1 MLCELSLPRTK
12 KKILCKKTNKPFR
25 LMLKTILLLLL
36 GLVVLPLVAWH
47 SDTPL
52 SPEQKVMLFTM
63 FQLMCSVALTCF
75 VVSEITRNCS
85 QVDKLWSIMPIV
97 YTWYFAW
104 AGGLDTRM
112 VLMAVLATIWG
123 LRLTFNFW
131 RRGGYSWVPWAGEED
146 YRWSVL
152 RKMPLLQGRWR
163 WSAFN
168 LGFISFYQQGL
179 ILLFTLPA
187 VMAWHGKGQP
197 LGWLDYLAAAL
208 FLGLVVFETIAD
220 QQQWN
225 YQTEKCRRKATGKP
239 LTGDYAK
246 GFLDTGLWAKLRH
259 PNYAAEQGIWLAF
272 YLFSVAA
279 TGRWLNGSL
288 VGAVLLLILFQGSAD
303 FSEKIS
309 AEKYAGYADYV
320 RRVGRFLPKIG

>member
-1 MLCELSLPRTK
+1 
-12 KKILCKKTNKPFR
+12 
-25 LMLKTILLLLL
+25 MLKTILLLLFAL
-36 GLVVLPLVAWH
+36 IVLPLVAWH
-47 SDTPL
+47 YDAPL
-52 SPEQKVMLFTM
+52 APEQKDMLFAM
-63 FQLMCSVALTCF
+63 LKLYAFMAGLCF
-75 VVSEITRNCS
+75 VVSELTRNCS

-104 AGGLDTRM
+104 AGDFDARM
-112 VLMAVLATIWG
+112 TLMAVLATVWG
-123 LRLTFNFW
+123 LRLSYNFW
-131 RRGGYSWVPWAGEED
+131 RRGGYTWIPWAGEED
-146 YRWSVL
+146 YRWAVL
-152 RKMPLLQGRWR
+152 RKTPLLNGRLR
-163 WSAFN
+163 WAAFN
-168 LGFISFYQQGL
+168 LGFISFYQMGL

-197 LGWLDYLAAAL
+197 LNWLDYLAAAL

-225 YQTEKCRRKATGKP
+225 YQTEKYRRKAACEL

-309 AEKYAGYADYV
+309 AEKYPSYSEYV
-320 RRVGRFLPKIG
+320 KRVGRFLPKFGK

>member
-1 MLCELSLPRTK
+1 
-12 KKILCKKTNKPFR
+12 
-25 LMLKTILLLLL
+25 MLKTILLLLFAL
-36 GLVVLPLVAWH
+36 IVLPLIALHYDV
-47 SDTPL
+47 PL
-52 SPEQKVMLFTM
+52 APAQKDMLFAM
-63 FQLMCSVALTCF
+63 LKLYVIMAALCF

-85 QVDKLWSIMPIV
+85 QVDKLWSIMPMI

-104 AGGLDTRM
+104 AGGFDTRM
-112 VLMAVLATIWG
+112 TLMAVLATIWG
-123 LRLTFNFW
+123 LRLSYNFW
-131 RRGGYSWVPWAGEED
+131 RRGGYSWIPWAGEED

-152 RKMPLLQGRWR
+152 RKTPLLQGRLR
-163 WSAFN
+163 WAAFN
-168 LGFISFYQQGL
+168 LGFISFYQMGL
-179 ILLFTLPA
+179 VLLFTLPA
-187 VMAWHGKGQP
+187 VMAWQGKGQP

-208 FLGLVVFETIAD
+208 FLGLVIVETIAD

-225 YQTEKCRRKATGKP
+225 FQSEKHRRLAAGEP

-246 GFLDTGLWAKLRH
+246 GFLDTGLWAKVRH
-259 PNYAAEQGIWLAF
+259 PNYAAEQAIWLAF

-309 AEKYAGYADYV
+309 EEKYPAYSDYIKK
-320 RRVGRFLPKIG
+320 VGRFFPF

>member
-1 MLCELSLPRTK
+1 
-12 KKILCKKTNKPFR
+12 
-25 LMLKTILLLLL
+25 MLKTILLLLFAL
-36 GLVVLPLVAWH
+36 IVLPLVAWH
-47 SDTPL
+47 YDSPL
-52 SPEQKVMLFTM
+52 AAEQKDMLFAMLKLYAFMAT
-63 FQLMCSVALTCF
+63 LCF
-75 VVSEITRNCS
+75 VVSELTRNCS

-104 AGGLDTRM
+104 AGGFDTRM
-112 VLMAVLATIWG
+112 TLMAVLATIWG
-123 LRLTFNFW
+123 LRLSFNFW
-131 RRGGYSWVPWAGEED
+131 RRGGYAWIPWAGDED

-152 RKMPLLQGRWR
+152 RKMPLLNGRLR
-163 WSAFN
+163 WAAFN
-168 LGFISFYQQGL
+168 LGFISFYQMGL

-187 VMAWHGKGQP
+187 VMAWQGKGQP

-208 FLGLVVFETIAD
+208 FLGLIVFETIAD

-225 YQTEKCRRKATGKP
+225 YQTEKHRRKAAGEP

-279 TGRWLNGSL
+279 TGRWLNGSM

-309 AEKYAGYADYV
+309 SEKYPAYSDYV
-320 RRVGRFLPKIG
+320 KRVGRFLPRVG